1 MTKPADESPPES
13 KPAKEP
19 IPAPPITPPSS
30 AMRATTAT
38 TKGTDWRQ
46 RWIGFWWWILMP
58 VDCVD
63 LKTGLPDYQRLVP
76 IWIGTIFTLKLLRES
91 GWPPVLIVIAFLAA
105 MISVGMFN
113 RFLARSNFKA
123 EANDSKITQDIRVVQ
138 EIIQRRAMGGDFEPT
153 P

>member
-1 MTKPADESPPES
+1 MTTPNQSLPES

-19 IPAPPITPPSS
+19 IPPPPITPAAST
-30 AMRATTAT
+30 MRATTAT
-38 TKGTDWRQ
+38 TKGSGWRQ
-46 RWIGFWWWILMP
+46 RWIGVWWWILMP

-123 EANDSKITQDIRVVQ
+123 EATDSKIVQDVKIVQ
-138 EIIQRRAMGGDFEPT
+138 EIIQRRASGGDFEPS